1 MDIDQSAIFFVGSI
15 LVCLGFVVVAIT
27 VLFLNNIYSKYWKP
41 IEWRIFKMID
51 YHYPYVHEPQMEI
64 KVDDKQNKPVDKT
77 GT

>member
-15 LVCLGFVVVAIT
+15 LVCLGLVVVAIT

-41 IEWRIFKMID
+41 IEWRVFKMLD
-51 YHYPYVHEPQMEI
+51 YNYQFQEEPKMENT
-64 KVDDKQNKPVDKT
+64 KDGKSLKAVDRT